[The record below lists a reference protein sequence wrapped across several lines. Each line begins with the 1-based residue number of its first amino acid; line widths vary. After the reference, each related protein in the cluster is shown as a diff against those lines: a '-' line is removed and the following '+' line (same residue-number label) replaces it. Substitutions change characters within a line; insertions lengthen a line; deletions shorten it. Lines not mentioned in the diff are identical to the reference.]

1 MRWFMDL
8 SYPLMKA
15 MRSPQAVEATRR
27 PARGMDFEELRN
39 FRQAIVVTYRR
50 SGEPMPTPIN
60 HAISNDGKL
69 YFRSEPHV
77 GKMKR
82 IRNNPRV
89 LVVPCTFRGK
99 PRGAG
104 AEGIARELSG
114 AEAERAF
121 ELIKSNWGGVM
132 RPYERGL
139 DLLGVREVYVEV
151 APLAQVAHGEEDSGR
166 SRIVAEEQRA

>member
-8 SYPLMKA
+8 SYPVMKA
-15 MRSPQAVEATRR
+15 MRSRQAVEAARQ
-27 PARGMDFEELRN
+27 PASGMDFEELRN
-39 FRQAIVVTYRR
+39 FRQAIVATYRR

-60 HAISNDGKL
+60 HAISDDGKL

-99 PRGAG
+99 PRGAA
-104 AEGIARELSG
+104 AEGIARELAG
-114 AEAERAF
+114 VEAERAF
-121 ELIKSNWGGVM
+121 ELIRSNWGGVM

-139 DLLGVREVYVEV
+139 DLAGVPEVYVEV
-151 APLAQVAHGEEDSGR
+151 VPVGRVADGEEVSGR
-166 SRIVAEEQRA
+166 SGSTAEEQRA

>member
-1 MRWFMDL
+1 MDL

-15 MRSPQAVEATRR
+15 MRSRQAADATRQ
-27 PARGMDFEELRN
+27 PATAMDFEELRN
-39 FRQAIVVTYRR
+39 FRQAIVVSYRR

-60 HAISNDGKL
+60 HAVSDDGKL

-89 LVVPCTFRGK
+89 LVVPSTFRGK
-99 PRGAG
+99 PRGAA

-121 ELIKSNWGGVM
+121 ELIRSNWGAVM

-139 DLLGVREVYVEV
+139 DLLGVPEVYVEV
-151 APLAQVAHGEEDSGR
+151 VPIEHVTDLGSPRRVSEPAIS
-166 SRIVAEEQRA
+166 